1 MLNSL
6 RSRVVPYM
14 FGLPLG
20 ACVIGASADLFDW
33 PEPLPLFIGAAR
45 ESVRATITAAVTP

>member
-1 MLNSL
+1 
-6 RSRVVPYM
+6 M